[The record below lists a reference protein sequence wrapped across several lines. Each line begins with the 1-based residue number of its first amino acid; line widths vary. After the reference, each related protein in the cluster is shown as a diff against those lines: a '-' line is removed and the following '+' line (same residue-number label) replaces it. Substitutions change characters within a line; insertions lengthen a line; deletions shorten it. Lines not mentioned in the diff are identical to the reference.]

1 MADIKK
7 INGYF
12 LKDEAARAE
21 IVKLKNGTEPVGQ
34 ATNATYAQNA
44 YNYTLSGGNIVGS
57 IKDKFDN
64 VDQTIAAHAEKIAE
78 VQTDVVAAQETANQA
93 KSIAEGR
100 VRAVVFDT
108 VAAMTTA
115 LKAAAKTDYKI
126 GDNLLIEETGVPDY
140 WVSGILET
148 NTGTYGYYTIA
159 ELETQ
164 KVDLSA
170 YPTRQEVSTQITAVD
185 NRVTQ
190 ANAEIGKILNGQS
203 KVGAA
208 QGADIATNYNTS
220 SGTIKTKFDSI
231 DEDLEFMGGRI
242 DDAKAVGTEALEKAN
257 TNAATIED
265 FKNGITPV
273 STARAYYDS
282 STKLNIPLDA
292 TVAALKAKDDALAA
306 KTVRFTYSESDESL
320 TISFS

>member
-78 VQTDVVAAQETANQA
+78 VQTDVVEAQDTANQA
-93 KSIAEGR
+93 KSIAEGK

-164 KVDLSA
+164 KVDLTDYA
-170 YPTRQEVSTQITAVD
+170 KTAD
-185 NRVTQ
+185 LKDGT
-190 ANAEIGKILNGQS
+190 I
-203 KVGAA
+203 KVGKAIEANSALIA
-208 QGADIATNYNTS
+208 QSYDSN
-220 SGTIKTKFDSI
+220 SGTIKQNFDALAIQI
-231 DEDLEFMGGRI
+231 DK
-242 DDAKAVGTEALEKAN
+242 AKELAETAQG
-257 TNAATIED
+257 AATQANNDLMTI
-265 FKNGITPV
+265 KSGTTSV
-273 STARAYYDS
+273 GSAKSYRDS
-282 STKLNIPLDA
+282 NTKLNIPLDA
-292 TVAALKAKDDALAA
+292 TVAALKAKDDALDA

>member
-78 VQTDVVAAQETANQA
+78 VQTDVVEAQDTANQA
-93 KSIAEGR
+93 KSIAEGK

-159 ELETQ
+159 ELESR
-164 KVDLSA
+164 KVDLTDYA
-170 YPTRQEVSTQITAVD
+170 TKDEVATLTDDLKDGTI
-185 NRVTQ
+185 
-190 ANAEIGKILNGQS
+190 
-203 KVGAA
+203 KVGKAIEANSALIA
-208 QGADIATNYNTS
+208 QSYDSN
-220 SGTIKTKFDSI
+220 SGTIKQNFDALAIQI
-231 DEDLEFMGGRI
+231 DK
-242 DDAKAVGTEALEKAN
+242 AKELAETARGAAAQANNDITLIMSGTNAVGSAK
-257 TNAATIED
+257 
-265 FKNGITPV
+265 
-273 STARAYYDS
+273 SYWDS
-282 STKLNIPLDA
+282 NTKLNIPLDA
-292 TVAALKAKDDALAA
+292 TVAALKAKDDALDA

>member
-93 KSIAEGR
+93 KSIAEGK

-126 GDNLLIEETGVPDY
+126 GDNFLIEETGVPDY

-164 KVDLSA
+164 KVDLTDYA
-170 YPTRQEVSTQITAVD
+170 KTAD
-185 NRVTQ
+185 LKDGT
-190 ANAEIGKILNGQS
+190 I
-203 KVGAA
+203 KVGKAIEANSALIA
-208 QGADIATNYNTS
+208 QSYDSN
-220 SGTIKTKFDSI
+220 SGTIKQNFDALAIQI
-231 DEDLEFMGGRI
+231 DK
-242 DDAKAVGTEALEKAN
+242 AKELAETAQG
-257 TNAATIED
+257 AATQANNDLMTI
-265 FKNGITPV
+265 KSGTTSV
-273 STARAYYDS
+273 GSAKSYWDS

-292 TVAALKAKDDALAA
+292 TVAALKAKDDALDA

>member
-93 KSIAEGR
+93 KSIAEGK

-126 GDNLLIEETGVPDY
+126 GDNFLIEETGVPDY

-164 KVDLSA
+164 KVDLTDYA
-170 YPTRQEVSTQITAVD
+170 KTAD
-185 NRVTQ
+185 LKDGT
-190 ANAEIGKILNGQS
+190 I
-203 KVGAA
+203 KVGKAIEANSALIA
-208 QGADIATNYNTS
+208 QSYDSN
-220 SGTIKTKFDSI
+220 SGTIKQNFDALAIQI
-231 DEDLEFMGGRI
+231 DK
-242 DDAKAVGTEALEKAN
+242 AKELAETAQG
-257 TNAATIED
+257 AATQANNDLMTI
-265 FKNGITPV
+265 KSGTTSV
-273 STARAYYDS
+273 GSAKSYWDS
-282 STKLNIPLDA
+282 STKLNIPLDT
-292 TVAALKAKDDALAA
+292 TVAALKAKDDALDA

>member
-7 INGYF
+7 INGYL

-78 VQTDVVAAQETANQA
+78 VQTDVVAAQDTANQA
-93 KSIAEGR
+93 KSIAEGK

-164 KVDLSA
+164 KVDLTDYA
-170 YPTRQEVSTQITAVD
+170 KTAD
-185 NRVTQ
+185 LKDGT
-190 ANAEIGKILNGQS
+190 I
-203 KVGAA
+203 KVGKAIEANSALIA
-208 QGADIATNYNTS
+208 QSYDSN
-220 SGTIKTKFDSI
+220 SGTIKQNFDALAIQI
-231 DEDLEFMGGRI
+231 DK
-242 DDAKAVGTEALEKAN
+242 AKELAETAQG
-257 TNAATIED
+257 AATQANNDLMTI
-265 FKNGITPV
+265 KSGTTSV
-273 STARAYYDS
+273 GSAKSYWDS

-292 TVAALKAKDDALAA
+292 TVAALKAKDDALDA

>member
-78 VQTDVVAAQETANQA
+78 VQTDVVEAQDTANQA
-93 KSIAEGR
+93 KSIAEGK

-126 GDNLLIEETGVPDY
+126 GDNFLIEETGVPDY

-164 KVDLSA
+164 KVDLTDYA
-170 YPTRQEVSTQITAVD
+170 KTAD
-185 NRVTQ
+185 LKDGT
-190 ANAEIGKILNGQS
+190 I
-203 KVGAA
+203 KVGKAIEANSALIA
-208 QGADIATNYNTS
+208 QSYDSN
-220 SGTIKTKFDSI
+220 SGTIKQNFDALAIQI
-231 DEDLEFMGGRI
+231 DK
-242 DDAKAVGTEALEKAN
+242 AKELAETAQG
-257 TNAATIED
+257 AATQANNDLMTI
-265 FKNGITPV
+265 KSGTTSV
-273 STARAYYDS
+273 GSAKSYWDS

-292 TVAALKAKDDALAA
+292 TVAALKAKDDALDA

>member
-7 INGYF
+7 INGY
-12 LKDEAARAE
+12 LIKDETARGE
-21 IVKLKNGTEPVGQ
+21 IEKIKSGTEPVGQ

-64 VDQTIAAHAEKIAE
+64 VDQTIAAHEEKIAE
-78 VQTDVVAAQETANQA
+78 TQNLAVNAQDTANQA

-140 WVSGILET
+140 WISGILDT
-148 NTGTYGYYTIA
+148 NTGTYGYYTISP
-159 ELETQ
+159 LEAR
-164 KVDLSA
+164 KVDLTEYAKTADLTNGTITVKKATEAKDYDTTGGTINTKFVTIDASINKTGQDISA
-170 YPTRQEVSTQITAVD
+170 
-185 NRVTQ
+185 
-190 ANAEIGKILNGQS
+190 ANAEITKIKDGTTIVPNANIA
-203 KVGAA
+203 VHAA
-208 QGADIATNYNTS
+208 TATNYDT
-220 SGTIKTKFDSI
+220 TIGNIKSKFDA
-231 DEDLEFMGGRI
+231 L
-242 DDAKAVGTEALEKAN
+242 DAK
-257 TNAATIED
+257 
-265 FKNGITPV
+265 
-273 STARAYYDS
+273 
-282 STKLNIPLDA
+282 NI
-292 TVAALKAKDDALAA
+292 
-306 KTVRFTYSESDESL
+306 RFTYNAGTEEL

>member
-7 INGYF
+7 INGYL

-78 VQTDVVAAQETANQA
+78 VQTYVVAAQDTANQA
-93 KSIAEGR
+93 KSIAEGK

-164 KVDLSA
+164 KVDLTDYA
-170 YPTRQEVSTQITAVD
+170 KTAD
-185 NRVTQ
+185 LKDGT
-190 ANAEIGKILNGQS
+190 I
-203 KVGAA
+203 KVGKAIEANSALIA
-208 QGADIATNYNTS
+208 QSYDSN
-220 SGTIKTKFDSI
+220 SGTIKQNFDALAIQIDKAKELAETAQGAATQANNDLMTIKSGTTSVGSAKSYWDSI
-231 DEDLEFMGGRI
+231 
-242 DDAKAVGTEALEKAN
+242 
-257 TNAATIED
+257 
-265 FKNGITPV
+265 
-273 STARAYYDS
+273 
-282 STKLNIPLDA
+282 TKLNIPLDA
-292 TVAALKAKDDALAA
+292 TVAALKAKDDALDA

>member
-7 INGYF
+7 INGYL

-78 VQTDVVAAQETANQA
+78 VQTDVVAAQDTANQA
-93 KSIAEGR
+93 KSIAEGK

-164 KVDLSA
+164 KVDLTDYA
-170 YPTRQEVSTQITAVD
+170 KTAD
-185 NRVTQ
+185 LKDGT
-190 ANAEIGKILNGQS
+190 I
-203 KVGAA
+203 KVGKAIEANSALIA
-208 QGADIATNYNTS
+208 QSYDSN
-220 SGTIKTKFDSI
+220 SGTIKQNFDALAIQI
-231 DEDLEFMGGRI
+231 DK
-242 DDAKAVGTEALEKAN
+242 AKELAETAQG
-257 TNAATIED
+257 AATQANNDLMTI
-265 FKNGITPV
+265 KSGTTSV
-273 STARAYYDS
+273 GSAKSYRDS
-282 STKLNIPLDA
+282 NTKLNIPLDA
-292 TVAALKAKDDALAA
+292 TVAALKAKDDALDA

>member
-7 INGYF
+7 INGYL

-78 VQTDVVAAQETANQA
+78 VQTDVVEAQDTANQA
-93 KSIAEGR
+93 KSIAEGK

-115 LKAAAKTDYKI
+115 LKAAAKIDYKI

-164 KVDLSA
+164 KVDLTDYA
-170 YPTRQEVSTQITAVD
+170 KTAD
-185 NRVTQ
+185 LKDGT
-190 ANAEIGKILNGQS
+190 I
-203 KVGAA
+203 KVGKAIEANSALIAQSYDSNSGTIKQNFDALAIQIDKAKELAEAA
-208 QGADIATNYNTS
+208 QGAATQANNDLMTIK
-220 SGTIKTKFDSI
+220 SGTTSV
-231 DEDLEFMGGRI
+231 GS
-242 DDAKAVGTEALEKAN
+242 AK
-257 TNAATIED
+257 
-265 FKNGITPV
+265 
-273 STARAYYDS
+273 SYRDS

-292 TVAALKAKDDALAA
+292 TVAALKAKDDALDA

>member
-93 KSIAEGR
+93 KSIAEGK

-164 KVDLSA
+164 KVDLTDYA
-170 YPTRQEVSTQITAVD
+170 KTAD
-185 NRVTQ
+185 LKDGT
-190 ANAEIGKILNGQS
+190 I
-203 KVGAA
+203 KVGKAIEANSALIA
-208 QGADIATNYNTS
+208 QSYDSN
-220 SGTIKTKFDSI
+220 SGTIKQNFDALAIQI
-231 DEDLEFMGGRI
+231 DK
-242 DDAKAVGTEALEKAN
+242 AKELAETAQG
-257 TNAATIED
+257 AATQANNDLMTI
-265 FKNGITPV
+265 KSGTTSV
-273 STARAYYDS
+273 GSAKSYWDS

-292 TVAALKAKDDALAA
+292 TVAALKAKDDALDA